1 MSSLSNKSETVPL
14 AKRDNTLLRRRYPIG
29 VKTWHNHYCSA
40 FDSSHFSEVSSVS
53 QFLSPRW
60 ILGILGALLAST
72 AFAADNPNV
81 WEPKV
86 KSVAVFKNG
95 YGFFVR
101 EGDVKLRDGWAVGS
115 HLPPAVLSTLAL
127 YAHDEA
133 DLVDVIGTGPGETVD
148 FDGKD
153 APKTPAAIRS
163 RLEASKGLQVQL
175 GYTAKG
181 IDRTAAGELIS
192 VGPEYVVLEHD
203 GSTFAVPVEGVKRLH
218 ILNLPIRVHV
228 AREKDNDKPVKLGMA
243 YLRKGIVW
251 IPEYS
256 VKILDDTTAEIMLRG
271 TLVNEAEDLI
281 HTDVQF
287 VVGVPHFLH
296 GDYLEPASIG
306 QVIRTIGASVMPE
319 GLQTQV
325 MNRAGIANNTI
336 QANQFDARRA
346 PPGAVDKPVDLGGK
360 DVKAAAGNLPT
371 LDSSGAGSDF
381 TVYTKSDLTLRIGE
395 KAIVTLFRK
404 KVKYAHRY
412 RWEPP
417 AELTHS
423 IMLFNDTDSAFTTG
437 PFVAVSGS
445 RPLAQDLL
453 KYTPIGGQTELPI
466 TAAVNVA
473 TDREE
478 SEIDRKIKALT
489 DANRAHHFDLVTLQG
504 NLKVRNFEKRAI
516 DIVVSVKVPGKPLSG
531 SDGGIVSTNAEKL
544 VLTEREG
551 RISWKMTVEPGGVKQ
566 VEYKY
571 ERYVPTP

>member
-1 MSSLSNKSETVPL
+1 MIP
-14 AKRDNTLLRRRYPIG
+14 
-29 VKTWHNHYCSA
+29 
-40 FDSSHFSEVSSVS
+40 
-53 QFLSPRW
+53 FLSYRRLL
-60 ILGILGALLAST
+60 IALGLALGSQVS
-72 AFAADNPNV
+72 AADNPNV

-115 HLPPAVLSTLAL
+115 QLPPAVLSTLAI
-127 YAHDEA
+127 YGHDEN
-133 DLVDVIGTGPGETVD
+133 DTVDVIGTGPGETIE

-153 APKTPAAIRS
+153 SPKTPAAIRV
-163 RLEASKGLQVQL
+163 RLEAAKGLRVQI

-181 IDRTAAGELIS
+181 ADRTAAGELASI
-192 VGPEYVVLEHD
+192 GPDYAVLEHA
-203 GSTFAVPVEGVKRLH
+203 GSTFAVPVDGIKKLQM
-218 ILNLPIRVHV
+218 LDLPIRVHV
-228 AREKDNDKPVKLGMA
+228 AREKPGDAPVKLGMA

-256 VKILDDTTAEIMLRG
+256 VKVIDDTTAEIVLRG
-271 TLVNEAEDLI
+271 TLVNEAENLI

-306 QVIRTIGASVMPE
+306 QVIRTIGAGVMPE
-319 GLQTQV
+319 GLQSQV
-325 MNRAGIANNTI
+325 MNRAGIANNAI
-336 QANQFDARRA
+336 QANQFDAGRA
-346 PPGAVDKPVDLGGK
+346 PPGAVEQPAVGGGK

-381 TVYTKSDLTLRIGE
+381 TVYTKSDLTLRTGE

-404 KVKYAHRY
+404 KVKYTHRY
-412 RWEPP
+412 RWDPP
-417 AELTHS
+417 AELQHS
-423 IMLFNDTDSAFTTG
+423 LILFNDSDSPFTTG

-453 KYTPIGGQTELPI
+453 KYTPKGGQCELPI

-473 TDREE
+473 TDKEE
-478 SEIDRKIKALT
+478 MEADRKIKALPDT
-489 DANRAHHFDLVTLQG
+489 TRGHHFDLVTLNG
-504 NLKVRNFEKRAI
+504 NLKIRNFEKRAI
-516 DIVVSVKVPGKPLSG
+516 DIVISVKVPGKPLSA
-531 SDGGIVSTNAEKL
+531 SDAGIVTTNAEKL
-544 VLTEREG
+544 ILTEREG
-551 RISWKMTVEPGGVKQ
+551 RVTWKLTVEAGAAKQ
-566 VEYKY
+566 VDYKY